1 MRALRVLIPLYLSH
15 HQDLLGSGWVKIA
28 HGEIYAGFSGN
39 RYGPSPAVS
48 SDRWRFELADELPAV
63 CSSRSF
69 QLLGMIDDPHY
80 QPIDWHVDFKS
91 GYRWDPATWGRNI
104 SFDGKPGVDFKAPLE
119 LARMHHLPHL
129 ALAYMAD
136 GDESLPREFRNQ
148 LLDFLATNPPGWGIN
163 WLLAM
168 DVAIRAANILVAWD
182 LFRASGMIFDDAFES
197 ELAAAMLAH
206 GRYIVEFLE
215 WHDNPR
221 ANHYLCDIAGL
232 AFIAAYL
239 PCSPETDVWLAF
251 ATRQLAFEID
261 RQFTRDGAHFEA
273 STSYHRLAAETALYA
288 VALILGLPADKRR
301 ALSEYD
307 YRRWRRQPP
316 LAPPP
321 VALPPFSPAIL
332 SKLARA
338 AHFAFDVTKPSGDM
352 VQIGDGD
359 SGRFLKLTPVLELTS
374 DMPRERHLDVSSLIA
389 AANGMFDTGLP
400 TSPASSVETEIVA
413 GLAGGERPP
422 VSNLRAVHAFRS
434 HLSDETVAQSATRV
448 IIQPPRPGALRGL
461 ETLAY
466 PDFGLFIW
474 RNSCSFISVRCG
486 PIGQNGNGGHAHNDQ
501 LAVEIEIDRVA
512 WARDPGTYIYRPD
525 FVARN
530 QYRSALAHFVPRHG
544 RAEPADLIAHFRL
557 QDRAQARVLR
567 FGMEGF
573 LGMHQG
579 FGFSV
584 FRSVVIDDDRIVIDD
599 CVSGSQIA
607 AHTEVVEHVVRSP
620 GALTD
625 LWGLI
630 LPFSPGYGLRSA
642 L

>member
-1 MRALRVLIPLYLSH
+1 
-15 HQDLLGSGWVKIA
+15 
-28 HGEIYAGFSGN
+28 
-39 RYGPSPAVS
+39 
-48 SDRWRFELADELPAV
+48 
-63 CSSRSF
+63 
-69 QLLGMIDDPHY
+69 MIDDPHY

-104 SFDGKPGVDFKAPLE
+104 SIDGKPGVDFKAPLE

-148 LLDFLATNPPGWGIN
+148 LLDFLGTNPPGWGVN
-163 WLLAM
+163 WKLAM

-182 LFRASGMIFDDAFES
+182 LFRASGMVFDDAFEA
-197 ELAAAMLAH
+197 ELAAAILAH

-232 AFIAAYL
+232 AFIAVYL
-239 PCSPETDVWLAF
+239 PRSPETDVWLAF
-251 ATRQLAFEID
+251 ATRQLASEID

-273 STSYHRLAAETALYA
+273 STGYHRLATETALYA
-288 VALILGLPADKRR
+288 VALLLGLPADKRR
-301 ALSEYD
+301 VLSEYD

-321 VALPPFSPAIL
+321 VAWPPFSPAVL

-338 AHFAFDVTKPSGDM
+338 AHFALDFTKPSGDM

-359 SGRFLKLTPVLELTS
+359 SGRFLKLAPVLELNN

-389 AANGMFDTGLP
+389 AANGMFDTGLR
-400 TSPASSVETEIVA
+400 TPAGSVVETEIVA
-413 GLAGGERPP
+413 GLASGERPS
-422 VSNLRAVHAFRS
+422 VTNLRPASAFRG
-434 HLSDETVAQSATRV
+434 HLCDETAAQSVTRV
-448 IIQPPRPGALRGL
+448 IIQLPRPDALTAL

-474 RNSCSFISVRCG
+474 RNNCSFISVRCG

-501 LAVEIEIDRVA
+501 LAVEIEIDGFA

-525 FVARN
+525 FTARN

-557 QDRAQARVLR
+557 EDRAQAQPIR
-567 FGMEGF
+567 FGPEGF

-579 FGFSV
+579 FGFTV
-584 FRSVVIDDDRIVIDD
+584 FRSVTIGCNSIVIDD
-599 CVSGSQIA
+599 CISGSKNTA
-607 AHTEVVEHVVRSP
+607 STAVVTHVIYSP
-620 GALTD
+620 QELSE
-625 LWGLI
+625 LWQLR
-630 LPFSPGYGLRSA
+630 LPFSPGYGLRFAERERAPMAGTPESRGY
-642 L
+642 LLGTEHGRD